1 MWINGFS
8 NIAET
13 HQVAVSNKSGSQLLN
28 MGATSGHHS
37 LFELDTPTALAKPP
51 VQVDLTSLDEI
62 IDPDLTIHLLK
73 IDAEGAELD
82 VIDGAARL
90 LNSNPQIKLIVELG
104 LSHLERA
111 GHTIEDWLEKFRKLG
126 FDYQIIDA
134 NSGEL
139 EAYSFEKLKASES
152 VNLFFAKAKNAQSSG
167 TKA

>member
-1 MWINGFS
+1 
-8 NIAET
+8 
-13 HQVAVSNKSGSQLLN
+13 
-28 MGATSGHHS
+28 
-37 LFELDTPTALAKPP
+37 

-139 EAYSFEKLKASES
+139 EAYCFEKLKASES